1 LKNII
6 GLLIK
11 KNRKILNLKQ
21 EYLCKG
27 ICSVSYLSKIEKG
40 NVIPSEEIIQ
50 MLFKRLDIEFN
61 NDLEF
66 ISRGKNILDNIY
78 RSNYFGIPVK
88 LELLEEIR
96 NNRSCYLNSV
106 LNIDYQL
113 FELFDKIYEIKD
125 TDILKYK
132 DYMDNEQLYKS
143 YLISGFIYED
153 IGLLEEAKKIKYTA
167 EVINQM
173 GLIKWF
179 VGKYYE
185 AVELFLEA
193 LDLAY
198 KEGCVKLQIDICMV
212 LGNIYM
218 DFHLPT
224 MQKYYDKALLLSQL
238 INNYDI
244 SYLVFYHMGVAY
256 LSTDFNSSEEYL
268 LKALDLCSRDKLDSL
283 EKIYQKLCFLY
294 LKYDK
299 RKSVKIYYEEA
310 IKLNNPNKVND
321 LIKIMIKSRDYITS
335 EEYLNHLIDIYTT
348 SKMSNKFSNTKFYG
362 DFLID
367 AFKANRKYKDALIV
381 TEYLYSNI
389 RI

>member
-1 LKNII
+1 MKNII

-185 AVELFLEA
+185 AIELFLEA

-238 INNYDI
+238 LNNYDI
-244 SYLVFYHMGVAY
+244 GYLIFYHMGVAY

-294 LKYDK
+294 LKYD
-299 RKSVKIYYEEA
+299 RRNSAKIYYEEA
-310 IKLNNPNKVND
+310 IKLNNLKTVNK
-321 LIKIMIKSRDYITS
+321 LIKIMIRSKDYITS

>member
-1 LKNII
+1 MKNII

-40 NVIPSEEIIQ
+40 NVIPSKEIIQ

-61 NDLEF
+61 NDGEF

-88 LELLEEIR
+88 GELLEEIR

-185 AVELFLEA
+185 AIELFLEA

-238 INNYDI
+238 LNNYDI
-244 SYLVFYHMGVAY
+244 GYLIFYHMGVAY

-283 EKIYQKLCFLY
+283 EKVYQKLCFLY
-294 LKYDK
+294 LKYD
-299 RKSVKIYYEEA
+299 RRNSAKIYYEEA
-310 IKLNNPNKVND
+310 IKLNNLKTVNK
-321 LIKIMIKSRDYITS
+321 LIKIMIRSKDYITS

>member
-1 LKNII
+1 MKNII

-185 AVELFLEA
+185 AIELFLEA

-238 INNYDI
+238 LNNYDI
-244 SYLVFYHMGVAY
+244 GYLIFYHMGVAY

-294 LKYDK
+294 LKYD
-299 RKSVKIYYEEA
+299 RRNSAKIYYEEA
-310 IKLNNPNKVND
+310 IKLNNLKTVNK
-321 LIKIMIKSRDYITS
+321 LIKIMIRSKDYITL

>member
-1 LKNII
+1 MKNIV
-6 GLLIK
+6 GLLIR
-11 KNRKILNLKQ
+11 KNRERLNLKQ

-40 NVIPSEEIIQ
+40 NIIPSEEIIQ
-50 MLFKRLDIEFN
+50 MIFDRLDIKFN
-61 NDLEF
+61 NNLEF
-66 ISRGKNILDNIY
+66 INRGKNILDSIY
-78 RSNYFGIPVK
+78 KSNYFGITIK
-88 LELLEEIR
+88 SELLEEVR
-96 NNRSCYLNSV
+96 DNRSIYLNSL

-113 FELFDKIYEIKD
+113 FELFDKLYEIKD

-143 YLISGFIYED
+143 YLITGFIDED
-153 IGLLEEAKKIKYTA
+153 IRLLEEAKKIKYTA

-179 VGKYYE
+179 EGKYYE
-185 AVELFLEA
+185 AIELFLEA

-256 LSTDFNSSEEYL
+256 LSTEFSSSEEYL
-268 LKALDLCSRDKLDSL
+268 LKALDLCSKDKLDSL
-283 EKIYQKLCFLY
+283 EKVYQKLCFLY
-294 LKYDK
+294 LKYGRRDIA
-299 RKSVKIYYEEA
+299 KIYYEEA
-310 IKLNNPNKVND
+310 VKLNNFNPINE
-321 LIKIMIKSRDYITS
+321 LIKIMIKCEDYVTS
-335 EEYLNHLIDIYTT
+335 EEYLHKLMDIYTT

-367 AFKANRKYKDALIV
+367 AFKANRKYKDALKV

>member
-1 LKNII
+1 MKNII

-185 AVELFLEA
+185 AIELFLEA

-238 INNYDI
+238 LNNYDI
-244 SYLVFYHMGVAY
+244 GYLIFYHMGVAY

-294 LKYDK
+294 LKYD
-299 RKSVKIYYEEA
+299 RRNNVKIYYEEA
-310 IKLNNPNKVND
+310 IKLNNLNKVNV
-321 LIKIMIKSRDYITS
+321 LIKIMIKSKDYITS

>member
-1 LKNII
+1 MKNII

-11 KNRKILNLKQ
+11 KNREKLKLKQ

-40 NVIPSEEIIQ
+40 NIIPSEEIIK
-50 MLFKRLDIEFN
+50 MLFKRLDIDFN

-66 ISRGKNILDNIY
+66 INRGKNILDNIY
-78 RSNYFGIPVK
+78 RSNYFGIPIES
-88 LELLEEIR
+88 ELLEEVR
-96 NNRSCYLNSV
+96 KNRHFYLNSN
-106 LNIDYQL
+106 LNIDYQI
-113 FELFDKIYEIKD
+113 FELFDQLYKIKN

-143 YLISGFIYED
+143 YLISGFINED
-153 IGLLEEAKKIKYTA
+153 IKLLEEAKKIKYTA

-179 VGKYYE
+179 AGKYYE
-185 AVELFLEA
+185 AIELFLEA

-198 KEGCVKLQIDICMV
+198 KEGCIKLQIDICMV

-218 DFHLPT
+218 DFHIPT
-224 MQKYYDKALLLSQL
+224 MKKYYDKALLLSHL
-238 INNYDI
+238 TNNYDI

-256 LSTDFNSSEEYL
+256 LSTDFSVSEEYL
-268 LKALDLCSRDKLDSL
+268 LKSLELCSKDKLDSL
-283 EKIYQKLCFLY
+283 EKVYQKLCFLY

-299 RKSVKIYYEEA
+299 KHNSKIYYEEA
-310 IKLNNPNKVND
+310 IKLNNLKTVNE
-321 LIKIMIKSRDYITS
+321 LIKIMIKSKNYITS
-335 EEYLNHLIDIYTT
+335 EEYMNHLIEIYTT
-348 SKMSNKFSNTKFYG
+348 SKKSNKFSNTKFYG
-362 DFLID
+362 DFLIE
-367 AFKANRKYKDALIV
+367 AYKANRKYKDALIV

-389 RI
+389 TI

>member
-1 LKNII
+1 MKNII

>member
-1 LKNII
+1 
-6 GLLIK
+6 
-11 KNRKILNLKQ
+11 
-21 EYLCKG
+21 
-27 ICSVSYLSKIEKG
+27 
-40 NVIPSEEIIQ
+40 

-61 NDLEF
+61 NDGEF

-88 LELLEEIR
+88 GELLEEIR

-238 INNYDI
+238 LNNYDI
-244 SYLVFYHMGVAY
+244 GYLIFYHMGVAY

-283 EKIYQKLCFLY
+283 EKVYQKLCFLY
-294 LKYDK
+294 LKYD
-299 RKSVKIYYEEA
+299 RRNSAKIYYEEA
-310 IKLNNPNKVND
+310 IKLNNLKTVNK
-321 LIKIMIKSRDYITS
+321 LIKIMIRSKDYITS